1 MTHRYKLLTFSALGL
16 LALGAC
22 SDGPRAN
29 IKNGQYWQ
37 RVSASEAAW
46 QQGPKVQQ
54 MLNRDIG
61 RCVTELR
68 ELENIGAVKDA
79 IPTDAHG
86 RVLDP
91 DELALYDWDT
101 PERDGHLMAEH
112 SNYHDFETCML
123 DKGWERVK
131 YVPFDVARRAEEDF
145 YRANV
150 KYKNPDK
157 MMEEKKQYSSGKRT
171 AVYDNLNR

>member
-1 MTHRYKLLTFSALGL
+1 MIHKHKLLSLGL
-16 LALGAC
+16 LALALTAC
-22 SDGPRAN
+22 SSGPRAN
-29 IKNGQYWQ
+29 VKSGQYWQ

-68 ELENIGAVKDA
+68 ELESIGAVKHA

-86 RVLDP
+86 RVLNP

-101 PERDGHLMAEH
+101 PERDGHLLAEH

-131 YVPFDVARRAEEDF
+131 YVPFDVARRAEENF

-150 KYKNPDK
+150 KYKNPDERMAPRK
-157 MMEEKKQYSSGKRT
+157 PYGGQKTGGAYE
-171 AVYDNLNR
+171 NLNR